1 MIIFFRKLP
10 LIIKLLLIGLTPILF
25 LIYFSTII
33 YKEKSI
39 NVKLISDYIERID
52 QSANVG
58 ELINTLGKERRYS
71 YFYLL
76 KKDSLDK
83 LQKQRLITDSLI
95 KALGR
100 SPDLSMTNF
109 RRYTFLDSLS
119 NIRSRIDSKTG
130 YRVNDMVQYY
140 TDAIFRLNTLNS
152 YTAPST
158 VFLTSVYQDLTAQR
172 ILAEMLTL
180 LGIIRTNIYNALYS
194 KEYMVETLIGTN
206 GAYKVYNSYELEF
219 KLKAS
224 PASQKTYDSIKN
236 SNEFKAMFSYIDRL
250 FTKFKFDST
259 YDAEEWWTVSSQGL
273 TALNKQQKELWTT
286 VEKEMKDIYQIE
298 KKSQK
303 NTFVLIAVSL
313 LFVIILILSVIRNI
327 TRILRELKLAARK
340 ISKGG
345 TGVRLENMPRGVI
358 GNLAKSILQIET
370 NNLMLANAAS
380 EIGKGNFNVTVKPRS
395 EEDLLGK
402 SIKKMKQD
410 LYKFNS
416 QKDRIQRETLAL
428 VHQRDEL
435 FSMTS
440 HELKTPLTSLKAYT
454 QLLLMDVHTMDNDQR
469 KILLDRMDKQ
479 ISKLVGLIN
488 DLLDLSRLQ
497 YGQLN
502 YNKKPVKLNHLIAE
516 IISEIQLGSAEH
528 KIIFQKNINVTV
540 NADYDRIGQVVTN
553 LLINAVK
560 YSPGSREIIV
570 RLDKTDK
577 TVICSVKDFGHGIKK
592 EEQTKIFERFY
603 RVSGDNLNTYP
614 GLGLGLY
621 ISKEIIEKHDG
632 KLWIESEYGKGSIF
646 YFELPLIES

>member
-380 EIGKGNFNVTVKPRS
+380 EIGKGNFNVTVRPRS

-402 SIKKMKQD
+402 SIKKMEQD

>member
-10 LIIKLLLIGLTPILF
+10 LIIKLLLIGITPILF
-25 LIYFSTII
+25 LIYFSLII

-39 NVKLISDYIERID
+39 NVKLISDYIDRID

-58 ELINTLGKERRYS
+58 NLINTLGKERRYS
-71 YFYLL
+71 YMYLL

-83 LQKQRLITDSLI
+83 LKQQRLITDSLI
-95 KALGR
+95 NVLGK
-100 SPDLSMTNF
+100 STDLSMTSF
-109 RRYTFLDSLS
+109 RQYTFLDSLS
-119 NIRSRIDSKTG
+119 GIRFRIDRKTD

-180 LGIIRTNIYNALYS
+180 LSIIRTNIYNALYS

-236 SNEFKAMFSYIDRL
+236 SNEFKPMFSYIDRL
-250 FTKFKFDST
+250 FTKFQFDST
-259 YDAEEWWTVSSQGL
+259 YDAEEWWTISSQGL

-286 VEKEMKDIYQIE
+286 VEKEMKDIYGIE
-298 KKSQK
+298 KKSQR
-303 NTFVLIAVSL
+303 NTFILIAVSL

-345 TGVRLENMPRGVI
+345 TGVQLENMPSGVI
-358 GNLAKSILQIET
+358 GNLAKSILQIEK
-370 NNLMLANAAS
+370 NNLTLAKAAS
-380 EIGKGNFNVTVKPRS
+380 EIGKGNFNVIVKPRS

-410 LYKFNS
+410 LLKFNS

-454 QLLLMDVHTMDNDQR
+454 QLLLMDVHTMDSDQR

-488 DLLDLSRLQ
+488 DLLDVSRLQ

-502 YNKKPVKLNHLIAE
+502 YNKKPVKLNHLIAD

-540 NADYDRIGQVVTN
+540 NTDSDRIGQVVTN
-553 LLINAVK
+553 LLINAIK
-560 YSPGSREIIV
+560 YSPGSREVIV

-577 TVICSVKDFGHGIKK
+577 TVICSIRDFGPGIKK
-592 EEQTKIFERFY
+592 EEQNKIFERFY
-603 RVSGDNLNTYP
+603 RVSGDNQNTYP

-632 KLWIESEYGKGSIF
+632 RLWVESEYGKGSSF
-646 YFELPLIES
+646 YFELPLMES

>member
-327 TRILRELKLAARK
+327 TQILRELKLAARK

-370 NNLMLANAAS
+370 NNLMLANAAN

>member
-1 MIIFFRKLP
+1 
-10 LIIKLLLIGLTPILF
+10 LIGITPILF

-39 NVKLISDYIERID
+39 NVKLISDYIQRID

-58 ELINTLGKERRYS
+58 NLINTLGKERRYS
-71 YFYLL
+71 YMYLL

-83 LQKQRLITDSLI
+83 LKQQRLVTDSLI
-95 KALGR
+95 KVLGT
-100 SPDLSMTNF
+100 SPDLSMTSF
-109 RRYTFLDSLS
+109 RKYTFLDSLS
-119 NIRSRIDSKTG
+119 GIRSRIDTQTD
-130 YRVNDMVQYY
+130 YRVNEMVQYY

-172 ILAEMLTL
+172 ILAEMITL
-180 LGIIRTNIYNALYS
+180 LSIIRTNIYNVLYS

-236 SNEFKAMFSYIDRL
+236 SNEFKPMFAYIDRL
-250 FTKFKFDST
+250 FTTFKFDST
-259 YDAEEWWTVSSQGL
+259 YDAEEWWTISSKGL
-273 TALNKQQKELWTT
+273 AALNKQQKQLWTT
-286 VEKEMKDIYQIE
+286 VEKEMKDIYGIE

-303 NTFVLIAVSL
+303 NTFILIAVSL
-313 LFVIILILSVIRNI
+313 IFVIILILSVIHNI

-345 TGVRLENMPRGVI
+345 TGVQLENMPGGVI
-358 GNLAKSILQIET
+358 GNLAKSILQIDR
-370 NNLMLANAAS
+370 NNLTLAKAAS

-410 LYKFNS
+410 LFKFNS

-454 QLLLMDVHTMDNDQR
+454 QLLLMDVHTMDSDQR

-488 DLLDLSRLQ
+488 DLLDMSRLQ

-502 YNKKPVKLNHLIAE
+502 YNKKPVKLNHLISE

-528 KIIFQKNINVTV
+528 KIIFQKNVNVTV
-540 NADYDRIGQVVTN
+540 NADSDRIGQVVTN

-577 TVICSVKDFGHGIKK
+577 TVICSVKDFGQGIKK
-592 EEQTKIFERFY
+592 EEQNKIFERFY

-632 KLWIESEYGKGSIF
+632 RLWIESEYGKGSTF
-646 YFELPLIES
+646 YFELPLMES